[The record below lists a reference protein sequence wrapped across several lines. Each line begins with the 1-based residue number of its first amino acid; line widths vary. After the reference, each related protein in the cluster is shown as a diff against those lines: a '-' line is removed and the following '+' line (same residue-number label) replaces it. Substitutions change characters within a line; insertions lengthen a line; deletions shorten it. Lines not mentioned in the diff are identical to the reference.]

1 MSRYL
6 DIAKILLE
14 FNATACECQ
23 MCEAAI
29 DEIIQSGNDDE
40 EMDFEK
46 ELAKL
51 RPLLEGKLVN
61 KLGEIIDINK

>member
-1 MSRYL
+1 M

-14 FNATACECQ
+14 FNASPCQ
-23 MCEAAI
+23 CQI
-29 DEIIQSGNDDE
+29 CQQSLDEILQDNNDDDT

-46 ELAKL
+46 ELERL
-51 RPLLEGKLVN
+51 RPMLQGKLVN